1 MSAKQNSRLQSLL
14 LVLAFALCSNCVYA
28 DAKDDLARL
37 EALQILSEQDNHAAL
52 KQLKEFYAQFDKDTD
67 YMVRIETLR
76 ELVSAHHDAGEVKES
91 DAAKAEILRLA
102 SLAKDRET
110 VALTR
115 LSEVTQLRNSGKY
128 DLALSILDE
137 IAIVLKNS
145 QRPENL
151 MRLEVA
157 YGYAYSVASKF
168 EQALTHH
175 LKALRLT
182 DQLTS
187 RKVLYKIRRMDSLAA
202 LYLTMHNPEQ
212 SLIVTSEALRLASQI
227 NSSRIMS
234 GLRMNQAMALSDLD
248 RFPEALVAYER
259 SLQAAQD
266 ANLPKLEALIL
277 SNIADLHLRTN
288 NFIKAESVS
297 RLALQKAEFIRD
309 EPSINNAKANIGFAL
324 GGQGK
329 IAQAMEYL
337 HGVIKTS
344 RDSGDKADIEITV
357 GEVSRMFERVHMYKE
372 ALEYTREQQK
382 LNDELFRAERAK
394 AVATLQEQFDAD
406 QRKKQIELLARE
418 NQIKDADIKNAKLQ
432 QIVTLLGSLVA
443 VMAGIFVY
451 LLYRKVKQT
460 NNKLEEA
467 NQELEFHSIRDPLTG
482 LHNRRS
488 FLELMSVRNSATE
501 AGVESERR
509 EGDNDSPDCL
519 MLLDI
524 DHFKHI
530 NDAWGH
536 AAGDT
541 VLVEVAK
548 RLRAAVRDTDMALR
562 WGGEEF
568 LVYSPKTQPNQLV
581 PMVNRIMQA
590 IGGTPIRVGH
600 SALQVTVSAGFIS
613 LPFSGLPEQV
623 CDWEKAMQLADMA
636 MYLGKVNGRNRGY
649 GLLRLLVPPELAL
662 PELERDF
669 AEAIEKHMV
678 QIVVV
683 HGPEREAKTTV

>member
-1 MSAKQNSRLQSLL
+1 MSAKLSSFLRRLVFLGLL
-14 LVLAFALCSNCVYA
+14 LSVTAAHA
-28 DAKDDLARL
+28 DVKSDLARL
-37 EALQILSEQDNHAAL
+37 EALQILAEQDNQAAL
-52 KQLKEFYAQFDKDTD
+52 RQLKEFYAQFNKDTD
-67 YMVRIETLR
+67 YMVRIDTLR
-76 ELVSAHHDAGEVKES
+76 ELVSAYRDAGDTKES
-91 DAAKAEILRLA
+91 DAAKAEILKLA
-102 SLAKDRET
+102 TLAKDRET
-110 VALTR
+110 VALDR
-115 LSEVTQLRNSGKY
+115 LNEVFKLRNTGKY
-128 DLALSILDE
+128 DLALGILDE
-137 IAIVLKNS
+137 VAAVLKGS
-145 QRPENL
+145 DRPENL

-157 YGYAYSVASKF
+157 YGHTYAVASKF

-175 LKALRLT
+175 LTALRLT
-182 DQLTS
+182 DQLAQH
-187 RKVLYKIRRMDSLAA
+187 KDLYKIRRMDTLAA
-202 LYLTMHNPEQ
+202 LYLTMQNPEQ
-212 SLIVTSEALRLASQI
+212 SLIVTSEALRLASQV
-227 NSSRIMS
+227 NSSRIIA
-234 GLRMNQAMALSDLD
+234 GLRMSQAMALSDLK
-248 RFPEALVAYER
+248 RYPESLVAYER

-288 NFIKAESVS
+288 NFTKAESVS

-309 EPSINNAKANIGFAL
+309 EPAINNAKANIGFAL

-329 IAQAMEYL
+329 IAHAMEYL
-337 HGVIKTS
+337 NGVIKTS

-357 GEVSRMFERVHMYKE
+357 GEVSRMYERANMYKE

-418 NQIKDADIKNAKLQ
+418 NQIKDADIKNARLQ
-432 QIVTLLGSLVA
+432 QIVTLLGS
-443 VMAGIFVY
+443 VMTLMVGVFVY
-451 LLYRKVKQT
+451 MLYRKVKQT
-460 NNKLEEA
+460 NSQLEEA

-488 FLELMSVRNSATE
+488 FLELMSVRSGGIENGIE
-501 AGVESERR
+501 YERR
-509 EGDNDSPDCL
+509 EDDSDSPDCL
-519 MLLDI
+519 MILDI

-548 RLRAAVRDTDMALR
+548 RLRDAVRDTDMAMR

-568 LVYSPKTQPNQLV
+568 LVYSPKTKPGQLV
-581 PMVNRIMQA
+581 PMVNRILQA

-600 SALQVTVSAGFIS
+600 SAMQVTVSAGFIS
-613 LPFSGLPEQV
+613 LPFSGLPEKI

-649 GLLRLLVPPELAL
+649 GLLKLLVPHEIAL

-669 AEAIEKHMV
+669 AEAIEKHMLE
-678 QIVVV
+678 IVVV
-683 HGPEREAKTTV
+683 HGPEREVKSTA